1 MGRPKGSKNKQEASP
16 EPSEQQ
22 EQQPKQ
28 SSEYG
33 KFIFL
38 VRYWVPF
45 PSSEYGGLQVVIA
58 ADDEECFKLIAE
70 HDEFEIKYHN
80 DWKERMKACIARSDR
95 FPLAMVHDSR
105 FVREFTT

>member
-1 MGRPKGSKNKQEASP
+1 MTAQEKKPRGRPPKLK
-16 EPSEQQ
+16 EQQ

-70 HDEFEIKYHN
+70 HDEFETKYHN
-80 DWKERMKACIARSDR
+80 DWKERIRACIARADR
-95 FPLAMVHDSR
+95 FPLAMVHESR

>member
-1 MGRPKGSKNKQEASP
+1 MTAQEKKPRGRPPKLK
-16 EPSEQQ
+16 EQP

-70 HDEFEIKYHN
+70 HDEVETKYHS
-80 DWKERMKACIARSDR
+80 DWKERIRSCIARADR
-95 FPLAMVHDSR
+95 FPLAMVHESR